1 MARSLVNNQKGQTAV
16 EYIFMIAVVVTII
29 TSLLSVIKNKY
40 LGDLSNCQGA
50 NSQKFLCKINVLL
63 MADEAQPRRFMY
75 YRFRK

>member
-1 MARSLVNNQKGQTAV
+1 MARSLVKNQAGQTAV

-50 NSQKFLCKINVLL
+50 NAQKFLCKINSLVA
-63 MADEAQPRRFMY
+63 ADESQPRRFMY